1 MRMDQLF
8 FAKSLS
14 YWGQAVAKSLSGPP
28 PDLLAG
34 RVFSCHMALLLRRS
48 DIEVSGW
55 LCLSCTNLE
64 LFIPTY
70 IQPLGRLSLLSR
82 GASHATCEAMPF
94 STLPVSTAV
103 SVDIMSS
110 RL

>member
-1 MRMDQLF
+1 MDQLF

-55 LCLSCTNLE
+55 LCLSCTSLGALHTHIHLNVGKA
-64 LFIPTY
+64 
-70 IQPLGRLSLLSR
+70 QPVVQRCKSR
-82 GASHATCEAMPF
+82 KACEAMPF

-103 SVDIMSS
+103 FVDIMSS